1 MVMDFSASL
10 NSKFCVSLYRKNL
23 ILTDV
28 EEERWIDTSDYST
41 TNDSKILARR
51 NLAQAMIPGSHLRK
65 VEIDKST
72 YTEKVEPIVKVE
84 IKS

>member
-1 MVMDFSASL
+1 M
-10 NSKFCVSLYRKNL
+10 
-23 ILTDV
+23 

-51 NLAQAMIPGSHLRK
+51 DLSQAMIPGIHLRK

-72 YTEKVEPIVKVE
+72 YKEKVEPVLVKVVA
-84 IKS
+84 KS